1 MIQIELTSEKA
12 EMLREI
18 ISTYLSDLRME
29 IAGTE
34 NMDFREE
41 LKKKEEFLKQLLPR
55 LEKEET

>member
-18 ISTYLSDLRME
+18 ISIYLSDLRME

-34 NMDFREE
+34 NMDFRED
-41 LKKKEEFLKQLLPR
+41 LKKKEEFLNELLEH
-55 LEKEET
+55 LEMGET

>member
-18 ISTYLSDLRME
+18 ISIYLSDLRME

-34 NMDFREE
+34 NMNFREE
-41 LKKKEEFLKQLLPR
+41 LKKREVFLNELLEH
-55 LEKEET
+55 LEKGET